1 MFTAIGE
8 IEQRKLKELK
18 DIIKIRQ
25 GILTYRLEGN
35 LNISGQSL
43 RVAVARL
50 CPQYP
55 QLAQRTPSGELIYR
69 HPHVQYKTMDRMG
82 VITALGEEAGTLIE
96 VFATLP
102 EIFLG
107 GQRIRIVEKKIEIQD
122 ALFGPSSEEY
132 EYVFTSPWFALNQ
145 ENEKIYSR
153 ADEEARRGIL
163 NRILKANLLSMA
175 KGVGYFI
182 SPQISATVNGRWS
195 EALSLFK
202 GVRMRGIRCRFKA
215 RFRIPFLWG
224 IGKSSSSGWG
234 TTVPADGGGRNVA

>member
-1 MFTAIGE
+1 MLSAIRE
-8 IEQRKLKELK
+8 VEQKKLEELK
-18 DIIKIRQ
+18 DTIKIRH
-25 GILTYRLEGN
+25 GILTYRFEGN
-35 LNISGQSL
+35 RNISGQSL
-43 RVAVARL
+43 RAAVARL

-55 QLAQRTPSGELIYR
+55 QLAQRTSSGELIYR
-69 HPHVQYKTMDRMG
+69 HPHVQYKSMDGMG
-82 VITALGEEAGTLIE
+82 VITALGEETGTLIE

-102 EIFLG
+102 EIFIG
-107 GQRIRIVEKKIEIQD
+107 GNRIRIVEKKIEIQD
-122 ALFGPSSEEY
+122 ALFGPSNEEC

-145 ENEKIYSR
+145 ENEKIYSMS
-153 ADEEARRGIL
+153 DEEARRGLL

-182 SPQISATVNGRWS
+182 SPQISATVNGQWS
-195 EALSLFK
+195 EAHSLFK

-234 TTVPADGGGRNVA
+234 TTVPVAGGGRNVA